1 MNFSGENGLIKT
13 NSINLVVI
21 IASINYFILHHIA
34 AKTFSTSAFSSDSG
48 WGSIWT
54 IIFILAGQAVTLWL
68 LFNANSKRE
77 MLDWGILLYIYQV
90 YCYREADL
98 HRLSE
103 QWKSLTNLKFYTK
116 SAAPIEI
123 KIIGI
128 TILVLFALGA
138 GYLFIKYFLRLFK
151 LFIKGEPFT
160 VALGLWAVYL
170 FVSQILDRSRFFNDS
185 TIPII
190 KNIEEML
197 ELTAALFALLALL
210 QFVRYRLS
218 IVSPTGDINSK
229 SIMNK

>member
-1 MNFSGENGLIKT
+1 MNFFGENGLIKT
-13 NSINLVVI
+13 NSINFVVI

-34 AKTFSTSAFSSDSG
+34 SKTFSPSAFSSDSG

-54 IIFILAGQAVTLWL
+54 IVFILAGQAVTLWL

-77 MLDWGILLYIYQV
+77 MFDWAILLYIYQV

-98 HRLSE
+98 HRLSK
-103 QWKSLTNLKFYTK
+103 QWPNLTNLKFYTK
-116 SAAPIEI
+116 SAAPVEI

-128 TILVLFALGA
+128 TILVLFAIGA
-138 GYLFIKYFLRLFK
+138 IYLFIKYFLRLFN

-185 TIPII
+185 TTPII

-197 ELTAALFALLALL
+197 ELTAALFALLAIL
-210 QFVRYRLS
+210 QYIRYKSSRVLTKEA
-218 IVSPTGDINSK
+218 IPDK
-229 SIMNK
+229 SIMNN